1 MKIAIFEA
9 EPWEQ
14 DLFSRLD
21 RENEILFRKE
31 PLSISNAAGFAD
43 VQIIS
48 TFIYSS
54 LGEDV
59 LRLLPSLEL
68 IATRSTGFDHIA
80 LGYCRDHDIKI
91 SNVPSYGSCTVAEH
105 VFGLILTISRRLT
118 EAIDRTRSGNFSL
131 EGLKGF
137 DLHGKVLG
145 VIGTG
150 NIGLCVI
157 RIARGFDMEVVAFD
171 VKRRDDIARGMG
183 FTYLDMSELLRRSD
197 IITLHVPASEKTRN
211 LISFDQFEIMKQG
224 AIIINTS
231 RGSLV
236 NVEALLSALAG
247 GRVSAA
253 GLDVLPEEPVI
264 REEAELLRSIFQRR
278 HNLEALLADQVL
290 LRMRNVYITPHSA
303 FYTQEALLDILNTT
317 VENIEAFVR
326 GSPMNLVP

>member
-14 DLFSRLD
+14 DLFSTLR
-21 RENEILFRKE
+21 RTNEVLFREE

-48 TFIYSS
+48 PFIYSS

-59 LRLLPSLEL
+59 LALLPSLEL

-80 LGYCRDHDIKI
+80 LDYCEAHSIRI

-105 VFGLILTISRRLT
+105 VFGLILTISRHLAD
-118 EAIDRTRSGNFSL
+118 AINRTRAGNFSL
-131 EGLKGF
+131 QGLKGF
-137 DLHGKVLG
+137 DLHRKVLG
-145 VIGTG
+145 VVGTG
-150 NIGLCVI
+150 SIGLCVI
-157 RIARGFDMEVVAFD
+157 RIAKGFDMEVVAFD
-171 VKRRDDIARGMG
+171 VIRREDIARGMG
-183 FTYLDMSELLRRSD
+183 FIYLDMNELLRRSD
-197 IITLHVPASEKTRN
+197 IITLHVPANEKTRN
-211 LISFDQFEIMKQG
+211 LISFDQFQLMKEG
-224 AIIINTS
+224 AILINTS

-236 NVEALLSALAG
+236 NVEALLSALTD
-247 GRVSAA
+247 GRVAAA

-290 LRMRNVYITPHSA
+290 LRMRNVYVTPHSA
-303 FYTQEALLDILNTT
+303 FYTQEALQDILNTT
-317 VENIEAFVR
+317 VENILAFVQ